1 MLTRIEAKGYK
12 SFDPDV
18 GTNLNLSPLTI
29 IVGPNNSGKSNLFDL
44 LQLVSNLAHRSF
56 KDAFT
61 GHRGDPAD
69 VFWAG
74 YGPGPRQMGVKLT
87 FDSRTVSGKVGTV
100 PVSGAEYE
108 LYLEFDPHRRR
119 LRSVGEGLTMLTEMG
134 KPAWWGIETQLD
146 SGRGDG
152 NVLVRSGPERLVFET
167 EYRLEHMER
176 TALAQVQDTHYG
188 FVLAVREALS
198 SWRVFH
204 LSPQAI
210 RTPSASISSWDI
222 DPDGSGLPTVLSTLE
237 REAEFNPEYRK
248 RFQAIQRELHRAI
261 PALTGVHAKDS
272 GDGRL
277 VLTFEQNGQVVP
289 ARVVSDGALRV
300 LVLLTLAYSPKPPAL
315 IALEEPENGIHP
327 HLLNFVIELLRGVSR
342 RRRNPVQVL
351 LNSHSPY
358 LVDLAE
364 PDELVQ
370 ARMTDGATRF
380 ERVNLKDRPA
390 LRELLEQGTYTLG
403 EVYAS
408 GSLVR

>member
-1 MLTRIEAKGYK
+1 MLTRIEARGYK

-18 GTNLNLSPLTI
+18 GIDLSLSPFTI

-44 LQLVSNLAHRSF
+44 LQLASNLAHQSF
-56 KDAFT
+56 KDAFD

-69 VFWAG
+69 AFWAG
-74 YGPGPRQMGVKLT
+74 YEPGPRQMGVKLT
-87 FDSRTVSGKVGTV
+87 FDSGTVSGNLGTV

-119 LRSVGEGLTMLTEMG
+119 LRSVGEGLTMLTDG
-134 KPAWWGIETQLD
+134 NKPAWRSIETQFD
-146 SGRGDG
+146 PNRRDG
-152 NVLVRSGPERLVFET
+152 NVLVRGGPNGLTFET

-176 TALAQVQDTHYG
+176 TALAQVQDTLYG
-188 FVLAVREALS
+188 FVLAVRQALA

-204 LSPQAI
+204 LAPQAI
-210 RTPSASISSWDI
+210 RAPSASISSWDI
-222 DPDGSGLPTVLSTLE
+222 DLDGAGLPTVLATLE
-237 REAEFNPEYRK
+237 REAEFNPEYHK
-248 RFQAIQRELHRAI
+248 RFQAIQRELQRAI
-261 PALTGVHAKDS
+261 PALTGVYAKDS

-300 LVLLTLAYSPKPPAL
+300 LALLTLAYSPQPPAL

-327 HLLNFVIELLRGVSR
+327 HLLDFVINLLRGISR
-342 RRRNPVQVL
+342 RKRNPVQVL
-351 LNSHSPY
+351 LNSHSPS

-364 PDELVQ
+364 PHELVQ
-370 ARMTDGATRF
+370 ARMIDGASRF
-380 ERVNLKDRPA
+380 ERVGLEDRPA

-408 GSLVR
+408 GTLIR